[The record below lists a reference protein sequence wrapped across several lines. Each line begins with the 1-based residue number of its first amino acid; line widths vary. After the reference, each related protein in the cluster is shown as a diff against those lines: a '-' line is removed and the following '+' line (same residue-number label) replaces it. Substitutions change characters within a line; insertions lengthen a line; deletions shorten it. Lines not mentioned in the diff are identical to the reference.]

1 MLAVWDAR
9 ALPLSQVRPT
19 IRFFVTIAFCHVS
32 QQSATRRCK
41 AARRLVRSIWFRK
54 GDRTGPRRAQRS
66 LWNSDMFKRVARR
79 ARSSKTPDC
88 VNEPGDKASRHHHQ
102 VRSAIP
108 ELPKSSATTNNAE
121 LRCQAH
127 MKKIA
132 VRAGQCAVGAAFCAP
147 RPCSTVFGHIH
158 HRHVQMAGASPGNGR
173 APTQAKY
180 ISVKRRALLA
190 SAQLESVPK
199 QQRMAR

>member
-1 MLAVWDAR
+1 MCWRYGMHERYRCRQSA
-9 ALPLSQVRPT
+9 QK
-19 IRFFVTIAFCHVS
+19 
-32 QQSATRRCK
+32 SATRRCK

-66 LWNSDMFKRVARR
+66 LWYSDMFKRVARR
-79 ARSSKTPDC
+79 TRSSKTPDC
-88 VNEPGDKASRHHHQ
+88 VNEPGDKTSRHHHQ

-108 ELPKSSATTNNAE
+108 ELPKSAATTNNAE

-132 VRAGQCAVGAAFCAP
+132 VRAGQCAAGVALLCP
-147 RPCSTVFGHIH
+147 ETVFDRFRSHPPPACPDGRRKPWQWQGTHSSKIYL
-158 HRHVQMAGASPGNGR
+158 GEKAS
-173 APTQAKY
+173 
-180 ISVKRRALLA
+180 LLA